1 MKRKKM
7 LLSLFLMLMLLPFL
21 APGYLPAKEYGSHKT
36 EVREGEPRVT
46 FVSYNLQTEI
56 GQGELVS
63 ASIFFKV
70 TKPLEKS
77 EKVFFHLVKSGRKE
91 TSLNADFSPRYP
103 TLIWDVNQV
112 VEAGPFELAIP
123 FNLEP
128 GEYDVE
134 VGLMEIVREESVVRY
149 IREPYTNQEIKDFII
164 GKLTVTRTEAPEP
177 NEPSEVDLTSF
188 NDEGDIM
195 LWEPLEATIKF
206 LGYSDED
213 GQDTAAAEVTILPG
227 GGYPGIMLL
236 NFFNIMPKR
245 GDWSLYDTLEMN
257 LFIPTDGEGGGLRFQ
272 ITDKTGRV
280 YESQLALAPGKT
292 RKLDLSM
299 VELSGKIDI
308 SIIERI
314 KLFLVSPAQPFTFY
328 ISRLKLISR
337 GMPTGKPAVTFV
349 RMEAPETTK
358 RGQIF
363 KIRMI
368 FDIDQPIFQT
378 HKMFVHLARVN
389 DRAGSIG
396 TDINLTPPLRDW
408 PLNQKIGVDSA
419 PLMISEEAPPGI
431 YVVRA
436 GLYLIAYT
444 DGQGY
449 VKMEDWEA
457 YGGKSEVINIMQAAG
472 PVDYIKQPYT
482 NLDIQD
488 WEVGTIEVQ

>member
-1 MKRKKM
+1 MRRKKILFF
-7 LLSLFLMLMLLPFL
+7 LLVPVMVLFVV
-21 APGYLPAKEYGSHKT
+21 PGYLQGKEYGSHKT

-46 FVSYNLQTEI
+46 FVSYNLQTGI
-56 GQGELVS
+56 AQGEMVS

-70 TKPLEKS
+70 TKPIEKS
-77 EKVFFHLVKSGRKE
+77 EKVFFHLVKSGGTE

-103 TLIWDVNQV
+103 TLIWDINQV

-128 GEYDVE
+128 GEYDVRA
-134 VGLMEIVREESVVRY
+134 GLMEIVREESVVRY

-164 GKLTVTRTEAPEP
+164 GKLTVTRVEVPEP
-177 NEPSEVDLTSF
+177 NEPAEVDLVSF

-195 LWEPLEATIKF
+195 LWEPLGATIKF
-206 LGYSDED
+206 LGFADEN

-227 GGYPGIMLL
+227 GGYPGILL
-236 NFFNIMPKR
+236 DNYFNIMPKK

-257 LFIPTDGEGGGLRFQ
+257 LFAPADGRGGGLHLQ

-280 YESQLALAPGKT
+280 YKSQLSLEPGKT

-299 VELSGKIDI
+299 VELSGKIDV

-314 KLFLVSPAQPFTFY
+314 KLFLVSPEEPFTFY

-349 RMEAPETTK
+349 RMAAPETIK
-358 RGQIF
+358 RGRIF
-363 KIRMI
+363 KVRMI
-368 FDIDQPIFQT
+368 FNIDQPIFQG
-378 HKMFVHLARVN
+378 HKMFVHIARVN

-396 TDINLTPPLRDW
+396 TDVNLSPPIRDW
-408 PLNQKIGVDSA
+408 ELNQEIGVESA
-419 PLMISEEAPPGI
+419 PMMISEEAPPGT

-444 DGQGY
+444 DGRGY
-449 VKMEDWEA
+449 VKMDDWDA
-457 YGGKSEVINIMQAAG
+457 YGGKSVVINIMQPAG

-482 NLDIQD
+482 NLDIED
-488 WEVGTIEVQ
+488 WEVGTIEVN